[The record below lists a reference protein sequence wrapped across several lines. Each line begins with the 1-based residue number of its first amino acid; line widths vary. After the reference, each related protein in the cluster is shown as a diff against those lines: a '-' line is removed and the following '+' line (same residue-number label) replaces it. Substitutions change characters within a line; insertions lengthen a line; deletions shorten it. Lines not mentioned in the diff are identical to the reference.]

1 VAPGRAFRKIRRLQR
16 TYRPRSA
23 TDQLGSRPSPRK
35 GCIFQPRTW
44 GCSGAGCREPKA
56 SPGAAVER
64 RREGLT
70 IPQQQPPPQPTPSPA
85 APADRAPLRKPARET
100 QGEKWDVFV
109 SHASEDKAYV
119 DPLVTALEAAGISV
133 WYDRLVLK
141 WGDDLRPVIGRNSTV
156 PSKPPHSAAS
166 PGPKPNAIAFA
177 QYEGPAGRRVHL
189 LVRKSATEENMF
201 TLEDADGQEHE
212 GARQDIALKYT
223 LADKRLTMNGFKRM
237 QNSGGSEYP
246 EFNL

>member
-1 VAPGRAFRKIRRLQR
+1 MLFAKYDVFNGHIDREVQQINWALAHLREKDAYFSQELGGVLARAVA
-16 TYRPRSA
+16 S
-23 TDQLGSRPSPRK
+23 
-35 GCIFQPRTW
+35 
-44 GCSGAGCREPKA
+44 
-56 SPGAAVER
+56 R
-64 RREGLT
+64 RRAQELRSSVAGRLT